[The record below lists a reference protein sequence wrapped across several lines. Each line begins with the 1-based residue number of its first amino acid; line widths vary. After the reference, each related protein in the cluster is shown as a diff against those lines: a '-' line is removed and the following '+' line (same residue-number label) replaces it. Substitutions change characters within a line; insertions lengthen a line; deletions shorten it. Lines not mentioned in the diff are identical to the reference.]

1 MNRSS
6 FHLTPVGATA
16 METRTPTAPDTPQA
30 EAPILGRPVFER
42 LLFGQCWED
51 PRLDA
56 EALRVAP
63 GQTVLSVT
71 SGGCNTLSL
80 ALFEPERVI
89 AVDLNAA
96 QSSLLELKIAG
107 ARNLSHGEYLEL
119 LGVRASRRRAALY
132 VRSRAALSPRARDYW
147 DRNLALIERGV
158 LRAGRYERYL
168 SAFRGLLQVLEGRG
182 RIEQLFAPK
191 TQDEQRRFYDA
202 KWNTASWRLFFR
214 IFFSRAVL
222 GFGGLDRSF
231 FTYVDGIDDFGVHFL
246 KRARHALVNIP
257 IRENYFLAQICL
269 GRYLDERAT
278 PPYLRAENFD
288 ALRAAVDRIEVVT
301 EELGMFLARQP
312 AGTIDRFN
320 FSNVFEWVP
329 PETFETMLRETY
341 RVARPGARLCYRNL
355 LVRRRHPASLNH
367 LFEAEDDLA
376 ARLHRTDRS
385 FVYAHFEVAR
395 VRKPASG
402 GLH

>member
-1 MNRSS
+1 MTSRVSS
-6 FHLTPVGATA
+6 LAPHAATPVL
-16 METRTPTAPDTPQA
+16 Q
-30 EAPILGRPVFER
+30 RPVFER

-51 PRLDA
+51 PGLDA
-56 EALRVAP
+56 EALRVTP
-63 GQTVLSVT
+63 EHTLLSVT

-80 ALFEPERVI
+80 ALSGAERVI

-107 ARNLSHGEYLEL
+107 ARLLSHREYLEL
-119 LGVRASRRRAALY
+119 LGVRKSGSRTALY
-132 VRSRAALSPRARDYW
+132 VRSRTAMSPTARDYW

-158 LRAGRYERYL
+158 LGSGRYERYL
-168 SAFRGLLQVLEGRG
+168 GAFRALLRGLEGRG
-182 RIEQLFAPK
+182 RIEELFEAR
-191 TQDEQRRFYDA
+191 TLDEQRRFYEV

-214 IFFSRAVL
+214 VFFSRAVL

-231 FTYVDGIDDFGVHFL
+231 FTYVEGMDDFGAHFL
-246 KRARHALVNIP
+246 KRARHALVEIP
-257 IRENYFLAQICL
+257 VRDNYFLAQICL
-269 GRYLDERAT
+269 GRYLDELAV

-301 EELGMFLARQP
+301 EELGAFLARQP
-312 AGTIDRFN
+312 AGSIDRFN
-320 FSNVFEWVP
+320 FSNIFEWVP
-329 PETFETMLRETY
+329 PETFTTMLRETH

-355 LVRRRHPASLNH
+355 LVRRRHPASADH

-395 VRKPASG
+395 VLKPASG
-402 GLH
+402 GAG